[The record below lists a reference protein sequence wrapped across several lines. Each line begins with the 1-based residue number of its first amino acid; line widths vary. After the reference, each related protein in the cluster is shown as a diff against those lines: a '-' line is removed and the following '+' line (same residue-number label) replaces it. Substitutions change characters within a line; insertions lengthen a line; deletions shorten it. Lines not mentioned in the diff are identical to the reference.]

1 MAKMKVKWTF
11 FAKQQRDEIFDYW
24 NKRNK
29 SKSYSKKLLHIIRQ
43 RTNQLKIFPFTGKK
57 MPVENV
63 RILIFKN
70 YSLVYY
76 IEDDIISIISFWEN
90 HQDPEKLNQ
99 ILGL

>member
-1 MAKMKVKWTF
+1 MAKIKVVWTH

-24 NKRNK
+24 NRRNK
-29 SKSYSKKLLHIIRQ
+29 STSYSKKLKHLIRQ

-57 MPVENV
+57 MLTENV
-63 RILIFKN
+63 RILILKN

-76 IEDDIISIISFWEN
+76 IEKDTISIISFWEN
-90 HQDPEKLNQ
+90 HHNPEKLDK